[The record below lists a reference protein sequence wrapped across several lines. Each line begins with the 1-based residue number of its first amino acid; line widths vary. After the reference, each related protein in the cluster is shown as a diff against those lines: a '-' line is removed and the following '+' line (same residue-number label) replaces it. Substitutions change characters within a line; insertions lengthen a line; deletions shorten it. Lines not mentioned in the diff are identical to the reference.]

1 MQLLENVAENT
12 NESVWQN
19 LKNVIRQSSGF
30 QHWQAVQAMNNDG
43 MESSAVIAGDQDEE
57 ALVTSYL
64 KETLQTLA
72 Y

>member
-12 NESVWQN
+12 NDNVWQN
-19 LKNVIRQSSGF
+19 LKHIILHSSGF
-30 QHWQAVQAMNNDG
+30 QRWQATQ
-43 MESSAVIAGDQDEE
+43 AGDRRENSTALSAEQDDD

-64 KETLQTLA
+64 KDTLQTLA

>member
-12 NESVWQN
+12 NENVWQN
-19 LKNVIRQSSGF
+19 LKHVIRQSSGF
-30 QHWQAVQAMNNDG
+30 QRWQAVQASDRR
-43 MESSAVIAGDQDEE
+43 DQDDD
-57 ALVTSYL
+57 ALVTTYL

>member
-12 NESVWQN
+12 NDSVWHN

-30 QHWQAVQAMNNDG
+30 QRWQATQLDTNRQDSVV
-43 MESSAVIAGDQDEE
+43 SAPEFDED
-57 ALVTSYL
+57 ALVASYL
-64 KETLQTLA
+64 KDTLQTLA

>member
-12 NESVWQN
+12 NENVWQN

-43 MESSAVIAGDQDEE
+43 MESSTVIAGEQDDE